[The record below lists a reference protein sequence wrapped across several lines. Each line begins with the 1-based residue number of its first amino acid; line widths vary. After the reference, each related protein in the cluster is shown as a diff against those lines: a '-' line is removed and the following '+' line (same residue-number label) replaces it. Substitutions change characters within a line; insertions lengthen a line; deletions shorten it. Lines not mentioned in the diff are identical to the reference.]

1 MSKSVLLPS
10 NADVENV
17 TAFANYN
24 AGSSSYSQDDVKVV
38 LNLLYS
44 EYLSV
49 PGARVCWD
57 AREKMYTAVA
67 AKLPVVV
74 NQVKSILRTK
84 AQDEDYAQKFIRTVI
99 WNFLS
104 TLENGK
110 ITSVA
115 KPQCLEVGSKEVA
128 GKGDGSVDGTQ
139 APPKPN
145 SLLDDLAKNP
155 VAIGGVVIGALG
167 IGFAVWKLRK

>member
-1 MSKSVLLPS
+1 MSKTVLLAS

-24 AGSSSYSQDDVKVV
+24 AGASSYSQDDVKLV

-44 EYLSV
+44 EFLSV

-57 AREKMYTAVA
+57 AREAMYTAVA
-67 AKLPVVV
+67 AKLPIVV
-74 NQVKSILRTK
+74 NQTKSILRTK
-84 AQDEDYAQKFIRTVI
+84 AQDEEYARTFIRVVVY
-99 WNFLS
+99 NFLAA
-104 TLENGK
+104 LENGK

-115 KPQCLEVGSKEVA
+115 KPQCLEAGSKEVA

-139 APPKPN
+139 PPPKPN
-145 SLLDDLAKNP
+145 SVLDDLAKNP
-155 VAIGGVVIGALG
+155 VAIGGVVIGAIG